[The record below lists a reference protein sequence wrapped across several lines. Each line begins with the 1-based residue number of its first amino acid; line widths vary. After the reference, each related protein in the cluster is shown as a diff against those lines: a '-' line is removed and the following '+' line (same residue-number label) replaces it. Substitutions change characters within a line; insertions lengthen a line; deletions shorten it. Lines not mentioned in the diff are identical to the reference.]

1 MGISALGAVSTPTP
15 KMHIADKL
23 RNHLADDH
31 RRGCGGRKYSCEC
44 GYDAETER
52 LVSEAIL
59 RLDELEAIVRGW
71 RERTALQRED
81 EP

>member
-1 MGISALGAVSTPTP
+1 M
-15 KMHIADKL
+15 
-23 RNHLADDH
+23 
-31 RRGCGGRKYSCEC
+31 YSCEC
-44 GYDAETER
+44 GYDAETGR
-52 LVSEAIL
+52 LIRQAIM

>member
-1 MGISALGAVSTPTP
+1 MN
-15 KMHIADKL
+15 IADKL

-31 RRGCGGRKYSCEC
+31 RRGCDGRKYTCEC
-44 GYDAETER
+44 GYDAETGR
-52 LVSEAIL
+52 LLRIAIM

-71 RERTALQRED
+71 RERTALQREED